1 MNNHV
6 TSVYLQ
12 HTSNVL
18 SMFSINFLTMM
29 YKIFDPYVTTKSQGR
44 GLGLPI
50 VKKIVED
57 HNGSIKLRSD
67 KRKGTRVFV
76 VLPQELKSAAI

>member
-1 MNNHV
+1 
-6 TSVYLQ
+6 
-12 HTSNVL
+12 
-18 SMFSINFLTMM
+18 MM